1 VDHRLLGSTRLEV
14 SPIAF
19 GAFKIGRNQGIKYPS
34 AYQLPNQEVVNNLL
48 NNVLD
53 LGINLIDTAPAYG
66 VSEQRIGTAI
76 AHRRDQY
83 ILATKI
89 GEQFT
94 DGQSSYDFSKA
105 NLVSS
110 IETSL
115 RLLKTETVD
124 LLHIH
129 SDGNDLAILNETDAV
144 ETISNLK
151 RQGKARFI
159 GFSGKTI
166 EGALAS
172 LDWAD
177 TLMVEYNQEQTE
189 ARQLI
194 DKAAS
199 QGVGV
204 LVKKPLGSGHLNPQT
219 AIEEGLSVPGVS
231 TLVVGSLNAAH
242 LEQNLQWARAAH

>member
-1 VDHRLLGSTRLEV
+1 MDHQRLGSTGLQV

-34 AYQLPNQEVVNNLL
+34 AYQLPNQETANKLL

-66 VSEQRIGTAI
+66 VSEQRIGDAI

-89 GEQFT
+89 GEQFAN
-94 DGQSSYDFSKA
+94 GKSSYDFSMA
-105 NLVSS
+105 TLVSS

-129 SDGNDLAILNETDAV
+129 SDGNDMAILNETDAV
-144 ETISNLK
+144 EAINTFK
-151 RQGKARFI
+151 TQGKARFI

-172 LDWAD
+172 LEWAD

-194 DKAAS
+194 DQAAS

-204 LVKKPLGSGHLNPQT
+204 LVKKPLGSGHLEPQT